1 MAKTISFT
9 LDAASI
15 GKAIKELNDYT
26 KDFEQKCKELRKR
39 VAERIKWSAQQGFST
54 AMEGDVFLQV
64 DGKKRSP
71 ASPIFGSDVQVNV
84 RHEDDVSVIWT
95 EGENA
100 VFIEYGAGVYHN
112 GAPGDS
118 PHPWGLEQGFVIGG
132 YGKNHGTQNAWGYRD
147 ADGSIYITHGTPA
160 AMPMYRGVVQ
170 ACEHLIEIAREVF
183 RG

>member
-39 VAERIKWSAQQGFST
+39 IAERIKWSAQQGFST
-54 AMEGDVFLQV
+54 AMVGDIFLQV
-64 DGKKRSP
+64 SGKEKSP
-71 ASPIFGSDVQVNV
+71 ASPIMGSSVQVNV
-84 RHEDDVSVIWT
+84 KHEDNVSVVWT
-95 EGENA
+95 EGEDA

-112 GAPGDS
+112 GSPGDS

-147 ADGSIYITHGTPA
+147 SDGNIYITHGTPA
-160 AMPMYRGVVQ
+160 AMPIYRGAEEAIRAVG
-170 ACEHLIEIAREVF
+170 ELIQEVF
-183 RG
+183 G